1 MKKIQCTAAVLAVS
15 ALLTVGAGAVTPGV
29 GGIWMGAYAVEWFRQ
44 MLPPST
50 TPTNTNE
57 LRQILK
63 SSIEDAAQPPVLDV
77 SRLDLGENPSITV
90 KNVYHSLL
98 ADFPQL
104 KYAYDLIASVENN
117 LLTCQVAYMPYKTG
131 GFPAGFQGVTVS
143 SLEELIA
150 AAQAGLG
157 GNPVPVRI
165 TNPALLPDDL
175 NLALQQVGGGE
186 ILCQLN
192 RAGTEIVYQP
202 TAGRTM
208 AQCLEQLAHSA
219 QLALKEV
226 TRLVRPGMSQL
237 EIATVLYDS
246 LTEQVVYDR
255 RYYTAPAT
263 LPYSTRTAYGA
274 LHDRLAIC
282 GGYALAYQLLL
293 QTAGIPCYTVSGTA
307 GGEAHMWNVA
317 LIDGQWRYADPTWDR
332 GTKRFG
338 YRYFHT
344 TAEELQ
350 GQRHQWDI
358 QFTARLTGAAQEEP
372 K

>member
-192 RAGTEIVYQP
+192 GPELKSCISPPQDAPWPSVWSNW
-202 TAGRTM
+202 RT
-208 AQCLEQLAHSA
+208 
-219 QLALKEV
+219 LKEV